1 MDITNRRT
9 YFRIIITLGFL
20 IGLNPFSIDMYLPGF
35 SSIAASLNTDVAT
48 VGLSLAS
55 FFEGICLGQLFYGP
69 ILDRFGRKKP
79 LLIGLSIYLLASVGC
94 AFVTSI
100 EQLILLRFVQALGG
114 CAGMVASRAMVR
126 DIFPPQD
133 NARVFSML
141 ILVMGVA
148 PIIAPSIG
156 GAVVTFFDWHAIFI
170 VLALITGAV
179 MAAVMIFLP
188 ESKGPDPLVSLNPVA
203 VVKGYFYVMLNRR
216 FLLYTL
222 ALAFGSAALFGY
234 ITSSPFLF
242 MEVYGL
248 GEFQYSLA
256 FSFCAF
262 CLITGSQVNRALL
275 NRMSE
280 ERAALLTGGILVAV
294 TLILLSLMLLSQVH
308 LAVVLACIAIF
319 MFSLG
324 IFNPNTS
331 ALAMTSVSH
340 NIGMASAMTG
350 FVQMGLSAVIAGIV
364 SVFANGTTIPMT
376 ATMFGCAVILL
387 ACVFFAKGT
396 PGELSE
402 AEQAPAAH

>member
-1 MDITNRRT
+1 MTNRRT

-55 FFEGICLGQLFYGP
+55 FFAGICLGQLFYGP

-170 VLALITGAV
+170 VLALITAAV

-350 FVQMGLSAVIAGIV
+350 FVQMGLSAVIAGMV
-364 SVFANGTTIPMT
+364 SVLANGTTIPMT
-376 ATMFGCAVILL
+376 AIMFGCAVILL
-387 ACVFFAKGT
+387 ACVFLANST
-396 PGELSE
+396 PQLSDAGE
-402 AEQAPAAH
+402 PAVLK

>member
-1 MDITNRRT
+1 MDISNRRT

-35 SSIAASLNTDVAT
+35 SSIAASLGTDVAT

-55 FFEGICLGQLFYGP
+55 FFAGICLGQLFYGP

-94 AFVTSI
+94 AFVTSV
-100 EQLILLRFVQALGG
+100 EQLIALRFVQALGG

-156 GAVVTFFDWHAIFI
+156 GALVTFFDWHAIFI
-170 VLALITGAV
+170 VLAVITAMV
-179 MAAVMIFLP
+179 MAAVVIFLP
-188 ESKGPDPLVSLNPVA
+188 ESKGPDASVSLNPVKVA
-203 VVKGYFYVMLNRR
+203 AAYFRVMLNRR
-216 FLLYTL
+216 FVLYTL
-222 ALAFGSAALFGY
+222 AMAFCTAALFGY
-234 ITSSPFLF
+234 ITSSPLLF

-248 GEFQYSLA
+248 GEFQYSMA

-262 CLITGSQVNRALL
+262 CLIMGSQVNRALL
-275 NRMSE
+275 NRMTE
-280 ERAALLTGGILVAV
+280 ERAAMLTGGVLVAV
-294 TLILLSLMLLSQVH
+294 TLVLLLLMLGPDPH
-308 LAVVLACIAIF
+308 LAVVLACMAVF
-319 MFSLG
+319 MFSIG

-350 FVQMGLSAVIAGIV
+350 FVQMGLSAVIAGMV
-364 SVFANGTTIPMT
+364 SVLANGTTVPMT
-376 ATMFGCAVILL
+376 AIMFGCAVILL
-387 ACVFFAKGT
+387 ACVLLANST
-396 PGELSE
+396 PQLSDATE
-402 AEQAPAAH
+402 PAVIN

>member
-1 MDITNRRT
+1 MDISNRRT

-35 SSIAASLNTDVAT
+35 SSIAASLGTDVAT

-55 FFEGICLGQLFYGP
+55 FFAGICLGQLFYGP

-94 AFVTSI
+94 AFVTSV
-100 EQLILLRFVQALGG
+100 EQLIALRFVQALGG
-114 CAGMVASRAMVR
+114 CSGMVASRAMVR

-148 PIIAPSIG
+148 PIIAPSVG
-156 GAVVTFFDWHAIFI
+156 GALVTFFDWHAIFI
-170 VLALITGAV
+170 VLAVITAMV
-179 MAAVMIFLP
+179 MAAVILFLP
-188 ESKGPDPLVSLNPVA
+188 ESKGPDASVSLDPVKVA
-203 VVKGYFYVMLNRR
+203 AGYFRVMLNRR
-216 FLLYTL
+216 FVLYTL
-222 ALAFGSAALFGY
+222 AMAFCSAALFGY
-234 ITSSPFLF
+234 ITSSPLLF

-248 GEFQYSLA
+248 GEFQYSMA

-262 CLITGSQVNRALL
+262 CLIMGSQVNRALL
-275 NRMSE
+275 NRMTE
-280 ERAALLTGGILVAV
+280 ERAALLTGGVLVAV
-294 TLILLSLMLLSQVH
+294 TLILLLLMLGPGPH
-308 LAVVLACIAIF
+308 LAVVLACMAVF
-319 MFSLG
+319 MFSIG

-350 FVQMGLSAVIAGIV
+350 FVQMGMSAVIAGMV
-364 SVFANGTTIPMT
+364 SVLANGTTVPMT
-376 ATMFGCAVILL
+376 AIMFGCAVILL
-387 ACVFFAKGT
+387 ACVLFAKGT

-402 AEQAPAAH
+402 TEEVPAAH